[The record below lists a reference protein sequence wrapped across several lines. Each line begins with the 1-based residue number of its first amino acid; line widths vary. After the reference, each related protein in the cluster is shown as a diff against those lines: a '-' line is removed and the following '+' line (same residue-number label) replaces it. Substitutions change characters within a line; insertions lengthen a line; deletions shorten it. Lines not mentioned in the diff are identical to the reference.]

1 MIMKKIILISLL
13 AVFIVSCSNLVDD
26 LNQNPNSPTS
36 APYQNILTGTEVANI
51 VLQSGEPVR
60 KAGIFCGYYTG
71 LDRNH
76 LSYSRY
82 EVSTNTFNSE
92 WNNVYADVVV
102 NALATQNAAKEE
114 GIEGITLGITKC
126 LRVMALGAA
135 TALWGDIPFDES
147 GQPDIV
153 NPVFEKQLDVYAKLQ
168 DLLDEAIIDLSSGV
182 GRPPQNAEIYFD
194 GNPALW
200 KEAAYT
206 LKARYYMHTREYAL
220 AYTAAENGISSNQN
234 SLMAPHGTANDDA
247 NLNYQFFAVAVRQAD
262 LVTSDFMTSL
272 VAPDPVSNPDF
283 ANYRG
288 NDKTDETGRYNFLF
302 KITSYG
308 TQPNTVDGFAAI
320 NASAPLVTYQ
330 ENLLILAE
338 AGFRTEGFTT
348 GLNRLNEFRAYM
360 AAGGYMTNA
369 NPADL
374 QYDDYVQQD
383 FESGGMENADNLSA
397 DDALLR
403 EILEERYVTFFGQF
417 EGFNDTRRTEKETIV
432 RVPVEPSEGMFLPQ
446 RFLYPTT
453 EIERN
458 SNVPNPIPGF
468 FEPTPVNQ

>member
-1 MIMKKIILISLL
+1 MKKVIYIPLIVL
-13 AVFIVSCSNLVDD
+13 FFTSCSSLVGDI
-26 LNQNPNSPTS
+26 NENPNSPTS
-36 APYQNILTGTEVANI
+36 APYQNILTGAEVANI
-51 VLQSGEPVR
+51 VLQSGEPTR

-92 WNNVYADVVV
+92 WNSVYADVVV
-102 NALATQNAAKEE
+102 NALATQDAAKEK
-114 GIEGITLGITKC
+114 GVEGITLGITKC
-126 LRVMALGAA
+126 LRAMALGAA
-135 TALWGDIPFDES
+135 TALWGDIPFDEA

-153 NPVFEKQLDVYAKLQ
+153 NPEFEQQADVYSKLQ
-168 DLLDEAIIDLSSGV
+168 ILLDEAIVDLSSGV
-182 GRPPQNAEIYFD
+182 GRPPQNSDIYFD

-200 KEAAYT
+200 TEAAYT
-206 LKARYYMHTREYAL
+206 MKARFYMHTREYAA
-220 AYTAAENGISSNQN
+220 AYAAAQNGISSNAN
-234 SLMAPHGTANDDA
+234 SLMAPHGTANDNS

-272 VAPDPVSNPDF
+272 VAPDPMTNPNF
-283 ANYRG
+283 SNYRG
-288 NDKTDETGRYNFLF
+288 NDKTNEAGRYHFLF
-302 KITSYG
+302 NITSYG
-308 TQPNTVDGFAAI
+308 TQPNTVNGFAAI
-320 NASAPLVTYQ
+320 DASAPLVTYQ

-338 AGFRTEGFTT
+338 SGFRSEGFDT
-348 GLNRLNEFRAYM
+348 GLNGLNDFRTYM

-369 NPADL
+369 SPSDI
-374 QYDDYVQQD
+374 QYDDYVAED
-383 FESGGMENADNLSA
+383 FESGGMENLDNIGT

-432 RVPVEPSEGMFLPQ
+432 RVPITPNEGDELPQ
-446 RFLYPTT
+446 RFLYPST

-458 SNVPNPIPGF
+458 SNVPNPIPGL
-468 FEPTPVNQ
+468 FEETPVNQ